1 MNIYLTIILS
11 FILVVSG
18 YNQSCKK
25 KYNEKL
31 EKSSKLIDCGANYT
45 IEKLESGKCI
55 VKRYFPENK
64 QITHLA
70 TYISNESKVL
80 HGLYEEKW
88 DDGTTVTSGYFE
100 NNLKVGL
107 WRENVNQT
115 GFYNQGVKHG
125 AWKTY
130 KNDTLLIEVSNYV
143 NGELHGE
150 QIKLDSVGNVKI
162 KEEFNNGKLISTT
175 IDTTKIFIDLMPK
188 FPGCENMNLTV
199 DDFDICS
206 KNKLLEYIYGN
217 LKYPKK
223 SRELEVQ
230 GKALAQFVISKDGS
244 VINIKVLNGVDSD
257 IKMLVT
263 SILEKMP
270 KWTPGKKDGKPVNVL
285 YTIPIIFK
293 LTD

>member
-1 MNIYLTIILS
+1 MKATESISESDIEFESYKTVHDLALNKKVLEPHFEALRILDKPCS
-11 FILVVSG
+11 EFKEYQKQL
-18 YNQSCKK
+18 
-25 KYNEKL
+25 
-31 EKSSKLIDCGANYT
+31 SKIRL
-45 IEKLESGKCI
+45 
-55 VKRYFPENK
+55 
-64 QITHLA
+64 H
-70 TYISNESKVL
+70 NESD
-80 HGLYEEKW
+80 H
-88 DDGTTVTSGYFE
+88 
-100 NNLKVGL
+100 
-107 WRENVNQT
+107 
-115 GFYNQGVKHG
+115 
-125 AWKTY
+125 
-130 KNDTLLIEVSNYV
+130 
-143 NGELHGE
+143 
-150 QIKLDSVGNVKI
+150 VKI

-175 IDTTKIFIDLMPK
+175 IDTTKIRIDLMPK